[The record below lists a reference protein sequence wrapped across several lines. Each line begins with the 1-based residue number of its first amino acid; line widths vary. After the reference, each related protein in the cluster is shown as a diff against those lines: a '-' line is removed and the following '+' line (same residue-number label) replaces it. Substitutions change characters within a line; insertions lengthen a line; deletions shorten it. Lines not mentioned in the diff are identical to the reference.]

1 MPPTETPAQRLRHFN
16 ADVLQQGLDLVLAHM
31 RPGAPPYARPVG
43 AHLRHVIEHYDAL
56 LHPPEPGVV
65 DYDARPR
72 DHALE
77 HEPAVARLRLLALLQ
92 RIAATDLALDAPVRV
107 RGRGGLSGDFGF
119 EVAST
124 IGRELVF
131 AASHA
136 IHHHAMLT
144 SHCQQHGIVVDERL
158 GRAPATVAHALAIA
172 VRNGGSEPTKQ
183 HPNQEPT
190 CNRHPATA

>member
-1 MPPTETPAQRLRHFN
+1 MHNPDSAAIRLRRFN
-16 ADVLQQGLDLVLAHM
+16 ADVLRHGLAIVQAHE

-43 AHLRHVIEHYDAL
+43 AHLRHVIEHYEAL

-72 DHALE
+72 DSALE
-77 HEPAVARLRLLALLQ
+77 HDPAVARQRLLALLL
-92 RIAATDLALDAPVRV
+92 RLGAADLALDAPVQV
-107 RGRGGLSGDFGF
+107 RGRGGLSDTFGF
-119 EVAST
+119 GVVSS

-144 SHCQQHGIVVDERL
+144 AHCNQHGIVVDQRL
-158 GRAPATVAHALAIA
+158 GQAPATVAHARAAA
-172 VRNGGSEPTKQ
+172 VRNAAAGHTKL

-190 CNRHPATA
+190 CTPHPATA